1 MNSYRNYVNL
11 IRVISINFDN
21 EFDHIIKN
29 ILAKIFDIYY
39 LERDIQLC
47 NIDNVFK
54 KYNTHMYNLLSKNI
68 H

>member
-1 MNSYRNYVNL
+1 MNNYRNYIDLLRCIFKNL
-11 IRVISINFDN
+11 DN

-29 ILAKIFDIYY
+29 ILAKIFDNYY
-39 LERDIQLC
+39 LERDIQLY

-54 KYNTHMYNLLSKNI
+54 NIIWICIIYCLKNI